1 MNKKILSLFLSGLLW
16 LNPIVLMAQ
25 DNSEEKLNQ
34 IYLETK
40 DITFKKTLEIGLQ
53 AATTEKERNDFKKGL
68 ASLEKNPAL
77 GAVSIGE
84 SIDTM
89 AYFFLNNL
97 EKDFI
102 AFPKSYQFYKGF
114 RSVFRGQKFNYYN
127 AKCVYNRSNA
137 VPFNLMDFINGKYP
151 CAAPKNYPKHLSKYK
166 IIEGIEKGLTDLD
179 KKVTINFY
187 ESGKSVGEIFLG
199 FFIPNAHAITSTG
212 KGIASVVLIAGGIVI
227 VFAGVVFT
235 PLAAIGIP
243 IIALGCASVIA
254 GLGMTGWS
262 ISDKIKKKRSRE
274 HH

>member
-1 MNKKILSLFLSGLLW
+1 MKSFLCLFFSGILWF
-16 LNPIVLMAQ
+16 NPIVSLAQ
-25 DNSEEKLNQ
+25 TNDEAQLNNLY
-34 IYLETK
+34 IETRDLTYK
-40 DITFKKTLEIGLQ
+40 RVLEIGLSE
-53 AATTEKERNDFKKGL
+53 ATTQRERNEFKKGL
-68 ASLEKNPAL
+68 SAIEKNPAL
-77 GAVSIGE
+77 GSVSVGE

-89 AYFFLNNL
+89 AYFFLNHL

-114 RSVFRGQKFNYYN
+114 RSVFRGQKFNFYN

-151 CAAPKNYPKHLSKYK
+151 CAAPKNYPRNITKYK

-187 ESGKSVGEIFLG
+187 ETGKSLGEIFMG
-199 FFIPNAHAITSTG
+199 FFIPSAHAISSKG
-212 KGIASVVLIAGGIVI
+212 RGIASISLIAGGVIVI
-227 VFAGVVFT
+227 FVGVAFT

-254 GLGMTGWS
+254 GLGMSGWA
-262 ISDKIKKKRSRE
+262 ISDKIKKKRNRPRE
-274 HH
+274 